1 MRKAFICP
9 TKYVQGE
16 DELLNLGYFVKTFG
30 DSALLIANP
39 DDVTRVQAK
48 LDATAEKFGV
58 KFVLSNFRG
67 QCSRQEVAPL
77 PEGAQ
82 ENNCARPHRPGGGD
96 PGPSKIFFM
105 VGGNSNPRRSNSVT
119 QSKKGPP
126 VTERIWLVQTAL
138 CSNAAPMMPASL
150 PSSART
156 IFGSLPAWRG

>member
-67 QCSRQEVAPL
+67 QCSRQEVARL
-77 PEGAQ
+77 H
-82 ENNCARPHRPGGGD
+82 HRPGRRQGHRHRQVRG
-96 PGPSKIFFM
+96 PG
-105 VGGNSNPRRSNSVT
+105 RRRDYLPDHRRH
-119 QSKKGPP
+119 G
-126 VTERIWLVQTAL
+126 
-138 CSNAAPMMPASL
+138 CSHQPLRRAVH
-150 PSSART
+150 
-156 IFGSLPAWRG
+156 RGRVF